1 MAYGIYLFDY
11 AYQKPGF
18 SKTRATKQ
26 IHLVQSEY
34 AARQKLEEY
43 HSQKGEKVVD
53 IFKVT
58 VK

>member
-11 AYQKPGF
+11 SYQKPGF
-18 SKTRATKQ
+18 SKTRNKKE

-58 VK
+58 VR